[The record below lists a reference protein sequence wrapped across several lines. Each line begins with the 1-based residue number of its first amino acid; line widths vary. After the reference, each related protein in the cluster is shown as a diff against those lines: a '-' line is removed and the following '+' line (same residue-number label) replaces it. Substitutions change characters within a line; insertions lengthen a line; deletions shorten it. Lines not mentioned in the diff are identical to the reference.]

1 MVDIVGGITG
11 AISGGLSGLAG
22 GNKSSGDSGGSS
34 IEAAISSLEGTFN
47 RATENTAKITQ
58 VSTDGNVKKDAAA
71 QRPR

>member
-1 MVDIVGGITG
+1 MVDLVGGITG

-22 GNKSSGDSGGSS
+22 GGSGGGGGGGSS
-34 IEAAISSLEGTFN
+34 IEAAIASLEGTFD

>member
-1 MVDIVGGITG
+1 MVDIVGGLTG
-11 AISGGLSGLAG
+11 AASGLVNGLTG
-22 GNKSSGDSGGSS
+22 GNKSGDSGGTS

-47 RATENTAKITQ
+47 RATENTAKITE